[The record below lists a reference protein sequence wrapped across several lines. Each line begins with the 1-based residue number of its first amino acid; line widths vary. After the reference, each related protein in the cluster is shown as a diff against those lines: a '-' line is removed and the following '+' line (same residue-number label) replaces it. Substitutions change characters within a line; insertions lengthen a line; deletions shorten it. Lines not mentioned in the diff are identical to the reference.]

1 MNVKKNAILL
11 ILVGIVI
18 TGCSSMNESKLL
30 GQWQSKG
37 PKPVRLNITKVGTK
51 DDGFHQSYSSTSNG
65 QTDTNSWRIE
75 SGNTLVLQDESF
87 WGDFGRRVGL
97 GRDRGSE
104 FHYQIIELTSD
115 RLVMQFQPVIG
126 RDKGEI
132 QEFSRVK

>member
-1 MNVKKNAILL
+1 MNVKRNALL

-37 PKPVRLNITKVGTK
+37 SKPVQLNITKLGTN
-51 DDGFHQSYSSTSNG
+51 DEGFHKSYSSTSNG
-65 QTDTNSWRIE
+65 QTETNSWRIE

-87 WGDFGRRVGL
+87 WGGFVRRAGSE
-97 GRDRGSE
+97 RGSE
-104 FHYQIIELTSD
+104 LHYQIIELTSD
-115 RLVMQFQPVIG
+115 RLVIQFQPVIG
-126 RDKGEI
+126 QEKGKI